1 MGNYLLNNPDGH
13 IPALICAENIAEL
26 CEKQS
31 SVGIRMRAH
40 IRELAESLIK
50 MAELSQKEHSARR
63 SAENRYILSEISSKY
78 ENIDVRTEF
87 LRKSSFTADDMR
99 SLYHKF
105 CPFSGNKGDAG
116 DKEVLSLNRPESEFN
131 NVLLRAELCLN
142 LCLMTDRQ
150 TLEKMTPQG
159 MLGAMISPAEGL
171 SVSYLQNLYSD
182 TAFENLS
189 PILCGTDNPDRFPEK
204 ILCDDLQSV
213 CDYVESGR
221 SSYCILPIENLSDG
235 RLGGV
240 RKLLLNYDLK
250 IAHTVALKQSGLVF
264 GLLRKNL
271 GIINSA
277 ESGPLYYE
285 FTLHGGEK
293 PKLGEIFHAAEYL
306 GHKVHRIESLPLSY
320 SDTDYLYD
328 VILTCQNG
336 EERLLA
342 FILYVILEAPG
353 FSAVG
358 IYRHSEINNS

>member
-1 MGNYLLNNPDGH
+1 MGIYSTNCPDGH

-31 SVGIRMRAH
+31 SVEVRLRAH
-40 IRELAESLIK
+40 IRELAEALIN
-50 MAELSQKEHSARR
+50 MAEFSQKEHVFRQAL
-63 SAENRYILSEISSKY
+63 ENRYILSQANGKY
-78 ENIDVRTEF
+78 ENIDVRTEL
-87 LRKSSFTADDMR
+87 LRKSSFTADEMR

-105 CPFSGNKGDAG
+105 CPFSGNKSYAEG
-116 DKEVLSLNRPESEFN
+116 KELFPSILSESRFDD
-131 NVLLRAELCLN
+131 VLLRAELCLN
-142 LCLMTDRQ
+142 LCFMTERQ

-159 MLGAMISPAEGL
+159 MLGAVISPAEGL

-182 TAFENLS
+182 AAFEKLA
-189 PILCGTDNPDRFPEK
+189 PLLCGTDNPDSFPEK

-221 SSYCILPIENLSDG
+221 SSYCILPVENLSDG

-250 IAHTVALKQSGLVF
+250 MAHTIALKQSGLVF

-306 GHKVHRIESLPLSY
+306 GHKVHRMESLPLSY
-320 SDTDYLYD
+320 SDTEYLYD
-328 VILTCQNG
+328 VILTCREG
-336 EERLLA
+336 EEHLLA
-342 FILYVILEAPG
+342 LILYLILEAPG

-358 IYRHSEINNS
+358 IYRHSEINDS